1 MKNILSTAV
10 LSAVTLFGA
19 QSAMADVTVSGDY
32 LKFGVGDNG
41 ALIDFGLYGWP
52 VTGLQFDPS
61 GTGNFSGAPD
71 FLTPGTPFAF
81 FSLGV
86 NSAVATAGGGG
97 QNNPFS
103 STTATLSNVGTTYVF
118 TSGGTYAG
126 LNISQTITFDTNS
139 NIIHTDVV
147 LTNKSNGVL
156 SNVTYAA
163 GLDPDQD
170 ATCCTYSTINTIGG
184 QGMGAEVTA
193 LGAYTG
199 LSITM
204 SNTSGWAAVAS
215 ISGWE
220 TNPYTLSGAVI
231 DYGNGDNTIA
241 LGYKF
246 GDMAK
251 NQQIAIGYDYT
262 VAAVPEPATYGML
275 LAGLGAVGA
284 IARRRKQ
291 A

>member
-1 MKNILSTAV
+1 MKNILRGAV

-41 ALIDFGLYGWP
+41 SLIDFATF
-52 VTGLQFDPS
+52 TGLQYDPT
-61 GTGNFSGAPD
+61 GMGNFTGAPD

-81 FSLGV
+81 FSLGIDGNV
-86 NSAVATAGGGG
+86 QTAGGGWA
-97 QNNPFS
+97 NNPFS
-103 STTATLSNVGTTYVF
+103 SVTGSMTNAGTTYVI
-118 TSGGTYAG
+118 TSAGNYNG
-126 LNISQTITFDTNS
+126 LNISQIITFDLNS
-139 NIIHTDVV
+139 SVIHTEVL
-147 LTNKSNGVL
+147 LTNNSGGTLN
-156 SNVTYAA
+156 NVVYGA

-170 ATCCTYSTINTIGG
+170 ATCCTTYTVNSIGG
-184 QGMGAEVTA
+184 QGMGAAVTA
-193 LGAYTG
+193 TGMYTG

-215 ISGWE
+215 VSDWD
-220 TNPYTLSGAVI
+220 TNPYNLSGPVV
-231 DYGNGDNTIA
+231 DYGNGDYTIA

-246 GDMAK
+246 GDIAN
-251 NQQIAIGYDYT
+251 NQQVAIGYDYT
-262 VAAVPEPATYGML
+262 VAAVPEPGTYAML

>member
-1 MKNILSTAV
+1 MALS
-10 LSAVTLFGA
+10 A

-32 LKFGVGDNG
+32 LKFGVGENG
-41 ALIDFGLYGWP
+41 SLIDFTTF
-52 VTGLQFDPS
+52 TGLQFDPS
-61 GTGNFSGAPD
+61 GMGNFASSPD

-86 NSAVATAGGGG
+86 NNNIGTAGAGYS
-97 QNNPFS
+97 NNPFS
-103 STTATLSNVGTTYVF
+103 SVTNTLSNVGTTYVI
-118 TSGGTYAG
+118 TSSGTFSG
-126 LNISQTITFDTNS
+126 LTISQVMTFDTNS
-139 NIIHTDVV
+139 NTIHTDVV
-147 LTNKSNGVL
+147 LTNKSGATLN
-156 SNVTYAA
+156 NVVYAA

-170 ATCCTYSTINTIGG
+170 YPNYYSYYTQNSIGG

-193 LGAYTG
+193 MGPYSG

-204 SNTSGWAAVAS
+204 SNTSGWNAVAS
-215 ISGWE
+215 VSAWE

-231 DYGNGDNTIA
+231 DYGNGDNTIG

-246 GDMAK
+246 GNMAN

-275 LAGLGAVGA
+275 LAGLGAIGA
-284 IARRRKQ
+284 LARRRKQ